1 MATKQ
6 VYSFKNGANSTLQDF
21 LDVAI
26 DTGHSPKTTSKFI
39 ERINEYAKLTSSAE
53 SGHIRTGE
61 SLLTMPMTEFVQN
74 HIEEFSD
81 VMFKLYDDPLG
92 SQIAID
98 KGKPQSGIGTT
109 LGKIK
114 TVVNEFNK
122 KLTGADKNAEIS
134 SKVISELQDK
144 HTNGKDVK
152 RVMGVLDVDAVRSNA
167 VTFDKQLENL
177 DRLMELELKTIRDIE
192 GNVPKADRTL
202 KQLQRLAQSY
212 TKLAQL
218 EAGRDLSI
226 VLMSTGFRISEAL
239 SISVY
244 DKSQSQDYNLAKG
257 TFAKRPDLDG
267 VNKYTVYLPPKVMKM
282 TNGVNVS
289 VGETIGKL
297 LESRA
302 VDALERGDTTQLFS
316 YPIYGYDAVTN
327 DIILK
332 ESSKAYDYTKYKNA
346 SSLPRAMFHPTFGAL
361 NSVPLLDANGS
372 LSYYDVGDTLPQG
385 KQVGDLKTI
394 AISYNESSQTV
405 DDFLTAHDYRR
416 TFDTYATEYIDEF
429 LDVDNE
435 KFVDYFT
442 GRISSVVGK
451 RRAADY
457 YIAKPHK
464 VNNKM
469 ETFHEG
475 YVKDLLKQINS
486 KRLDTVI
493 EKAKTTKPLPQE
505 KAAYDNVRKNT
516 NYKKQIEDP
525 IPTEQKIAQKTP
537 DTDLDIDNPNF
548 PKEIDDLDIEDQRK
562 YMRALETLDETATD
576 SKEYKDAIY
585 IRNKLEEQ
593 ARELAQSK
601 GKKVSKTK
609 LATGVGVATAGV
621 LGAGKAIS
629 ATLPVLGAATG
640 TYFAGEAL
648 AKDTSQ
654 FADEDDSELMAK
666 AKQIGRA
673 GTELVSGFSPVPTDL
688 SILNLAPE
696 SIRGDNQF
704 RTAGEILFPTV
715 EERKRFK
722 DREERDEVLEA
733 EVDEAQSRE
742 RENLMDQQM
751 KLLELYN

>member
-1 MATKQ
+1 
-6 VYSFKNGANSTLQDF
+6 
-21 LDVAI
+21 
-26 DTGHSPKTTSKFI
+26 
-39 ERINEYAKLTSSAE
+39 
-53 SGHIRTGE
+53 
-61 SLLTMPMTEFVQN
+61 
-74 HIEEFSD
+74 
-81 VMFKLYDDPLG
+81 
-92 SQIAID
+92 
-98 KGKPQSGIGTT
+98 
-109 LGKIK
+109 
-114 TVVNEFNK
+114 
-122 KLTGADKNAEIS
+122 
-134 SKVISELQDK
+134 
-144 HTNGKDVK
+144 
-152 RVMGVLDVDAVRSNA
+152 
-167 VTFDKQLENL
+167 
-177 DRLMELELKTIRDIE
+177 
-192 GNVPKADRTL
+192 
-202 KQLQRLAQSY
+202 
-212 TKLAQL
+212 
-218 EAGRDLSI
+218 
-226 VLMSTGFRISEAL
+226 
-239 SISVY
+239 
-244 DKSQSQDYNLAKG
+244 
-257 TFAKRPDLDG
+257 
-267 VNKYTVYLPPKVMKM
+267 
-282 TNGVNVS
+282 
-289 VGETIGKL
+289 
-297 LESRA
+297 
-302 VDALERGDTTQLFS
+302 
-316 YPIYGYDAVTN
+316 
-327 DIILK
+327 
-332 ESSKAYDYTKYKNA
+332 
-346 SSLPRAMFHPTFGAL
+346 MFHPTFGAL

-562 YMRALETLDETATD
+562 YMKALETLDQSATD
-576 SKEYKDAIY
+576 SKEYKDAVY

-593 ARELAQSK
+593 ARELTKSK
-601 GKKVSKTK
+601 SKSTIAKAIGTAGKGVAKAVPFVGPTV
-609 LATGVGVATAGV
+609 GVGLAG
-621 LGAGKAIS
+621 LAMK
-629 ATLPVLGAATG
+629 T
-640 TYFAGEAL
+640 EA
-648 AKDTSQ
+648 SE

-666 AKQIGRA
+666 AKRLGRA
-673 GTELVSGFSPVPTDL
+673 GTELVSGFSPIPTDL

-696 SIRGDNQF
+696 SVRGDNEF

-733 EVDEAQSRE
+733 EVDEAQSKE